1 MNFMFDTNAFDKA
14 IENLD
19 EIKSIKNNNN
29 FYMTYVQEQELM
41 DIPETK
47 RAKMLSIFSMIK
59 ETNIQKIPTNV
70 FLLNHTPIGS
80 GRLGNGKVY
89 EELLNE
95 GKTNVNDALIGE
107 TAVTEGY
114 VLVTND
120 KQLYN
125 KLLKYDIKVM
135 TFEEFLSQT
144 SNNAP
149 S

>member
-14 IENLD
+14 MENLD
-19 EIKSIKNNNN
+19 EIESIKNNNN

-47 RAKMLSIFSMIK
+47 RAKMLNIFNMIK
-59 ETNIQKIPTNV
+59 ETNIQKIPTTV

-80 GRLGNGKVY
+80 GRLGNGNVY
-89 EELLNE
+89 DELLNE

-114 VLVTND
+114 DLVTND

-125 KLLKYDIKVM
+125 KLLKYDIRVM
-135 TFEEFLSQT
+135 TFEDFLSQI